1 MQKLLILAI
10 ALTVAISAN
19 AGFLGSKSVAEN
31 TDAPNKDYD
40 TVNGSVSIGGNS
52 KVGDLSTVNG
62 SVKVDALSTIGTAE
76 TVNGSIVL
84 KDGVKAESVETVNG
98 SIKLGEG
105 CYIEKNVETVNGSI
119 ITQSSSE
126 IGGDIETVNGKISI
140 TNTLVKG
147 SITAVNGKILV
158 LDQSVVSGDIVIKK
172 SNGFFNSSK
181 NKKPI
186 VVLGKNVIVEGSLE
200 FAKPVKLYVHESV
213 EIDSD
218 INNAEVET
226 FSGDLPKSFEK

>member
-1 MQKLLILAI
+1 MQKLLIIAI
-10 ALTVAISAN
+10 ALTIAISSS

-40 TVNGSVSIGGNS
+40 TVNGSITVGENS

-62 SVKVDALSTIGTAE
+62 SVKVAALSSIGEAA
-76 TVNGSIVL
+76 TVNGSITL
-84 KDGVKAESVETVNG
+84 SDGVKAESVETVNG

-105 CYIEKNVETVNGSI
+105 CAVEKNVETVNGSI
-119 ITQSSSE
+119 IIQSTCE
-126 IGGDIETVNGKISI
+126 IGGDIETVNGKISV

-158 LDQSVVSGDIVIKK
+158 LDHSVVSGDIVIQK
-172 SNGFFNSSK
+172 SNGFFNTSK
-181 NKKPI
+181 NKMPI
-186 VVLGKNVIVEGSLE
+186 VVLGKNVQIEGDLE

-213 EIDSD
+213 KIDLD
-218 INNAEVET
+218 IDNAEIET
-226 FSGDLPKSFEK
+226 FTGDLPKSFEK